1 MKVND
6 TKMETITGKESMTK
20 TGVDSEELKE
30 NADSYLKL
38 EVPPYDV
45 SQSAIDTIAY
55 VYPLNELLEM
65 LPKYILDKRDRG
77 RTTFSLDKNMNGE
90 YKGGWWNLQGF
101 GPYPSPSEVIIKALI
116 YLNTLSKDKDYEAI
130 Y

>member
-1 MKVND
+1 
-6 TKMETITGKESMTK
+6 METTTGKESMTK

-55 VYPLNELLEM
+55 VYSLNELLEM
-65 LPKYILDKRDRG
+65 LPKYILDKRDNG
-77 RTTFSLDKNMNGE
+77 RTTFSLGKNMNGE

-101 GPYPSPSEVIIKALI
+101 GPYLSPSEVVIQALI